1 MKLTAKQNEYIRE
14 AHARW
19 NLKIGAVRSG
29 KSYVDIAAVI
39 PAHLRRLREKDGLNV
54 IIGVSKETVER
65 NVLYPMREI
74 YTSAVVGTINSRNI
88 AIVCGV
94 PVYCLGAEKASQI
107 AKIQGSSIKYCYG
120 DEIAKWH
127 EGVFNILKSRLD
139 KPYSR
144 FDGACNPEHPGHWLK
159 RFIDDAELSAYIQ
172 HYTIFDNPH
181 LSKDFV
187 DNLCLE
193 YRGTV
198 FYDRLILGKW
208 TLAEGLI
215 YPMYAEAVGEP
226 PKGEAAEYVVSID
239 YGTQNAFAALMWER
253 HGNVWYAVR
262 EYYYSGRDE
271 KAQKTDEDYAQ
282 DIDEFARVEG
292 LTEPLRVIIDPSAA
306 SFIALLRQKRR
317 NDGRRYKVIPADNAV
332 LDGIRETATA
342 MQSGKIK
349 ISPSC
354 RSWRGEAS
362 GYVWDVKAKD
372 DRPIKANDHCLT
384 GDTVVMTEH
393 GEKRISELIGKTGN
407 VWSYNTETGKAEL
420 KPFRDCRMTQADAE
434 IYEIE
439 TDDGRKIRCTG
450 EHLMLTQ
457 TGWKEAR
464 HLTETD
470 HILEVKP

>member
-1 MKLTAKQNEYIRE
+1 MRLKLSEKQNEYIRE

-39 PAHLRRLREKDGLNV
+39 PMNLRRLRDRDGLNV
-54 IIGVSKETVER
+54 IIGVSKATVER

-74 YTSAVVGTINSRNI
+74 YTSAVVGTINSQNI
-88 AIVCGV
+88 AFICGV
-94 PVYCLGAEKASQI
+94 PVYCLGAEKASQV

-127 EGVFNILKSRLD
+127 EAVFSMLKSRLD

-159 RFIDDAELSAYIQ
+159 RFIDDPELSAYIQ

-253 HGNVWYAVR
+253 HGGVWYAVR
-262 EYYYSGRDE
+262 EYYYSGRDS
-271 KAQKTDEDYAQ
+271 KIQKTDEDYAQ

-306 SFIALLRQKRR
+306 SFIALLRRR
-317 NDGRRYKVIPADNAV
+317 RGDDGERLYRVIPADNAV
-332 LDGIRETATA
+332 LDGIRETAAA
-342 MQSGKIK
+342 MKTGLIK
-349 ISPSC
+349 VSPSC
-354 RSWRGEAS
+354 VNWRREME
-362 GYVWDVKAKD
+362 GYVWDEKATE
-372 DRPIKANDHCLT
+372 DRPVKANDHLADGMRYFT
-384 GDTVVMTEH
+384 RTMRIM
-393 GEKRISELIGKTGN
+393 KRKTQ
-407 VWSYNTETGKAEL
+407 ER
-420 KPFRDCRMTQADAE
+420 F
-434 IYEIE
+434 
-439 TDDGRKIRCTG
+439 
-450 EHLMLTQ
+450 
-457 TGWKEAR
+457 KEMW
-464 HLTETD
+464 
-470 HILEVKP
+470 

>member
-1 MKLTAKQNEYIRE
+1 MRLKLSEKQNEYIRE

-39 PAHLRRLREKDGLNV
+39 PMNLRRLRDRDGLNV
-54 IIGVSKETVER
+54 IIGVSKATVER

-74 YTSAVVGTINSRNI
+74 YTSAVVGTINSQNI
-88 AIVCGV
+88 AFICGV
-94 PVYCLGAEKASQI
+94 PVYCLGAEKASQV

-127 EGVFNILKSRLD
+127 EAVFSMLKSRLD

-159 RFIDDAELSAYIQ
+159 RFIDDPELSAYVQ

-226 PKGEAAEYVVSID
+226 PKGDAAEYAVSID
-239 YGTQNAFAALMWER
+239 YGTQNAFAALLWER
-253 HGNVWYAVR
+253 HGDVWYAVR

-271 KAQKTDEDYAQ
+271 KAQKTDEDYARDMDDFIS
-282 DIDEFARVEG
+282 DINTA
-292 LTEPLRVIIDPSAA
+292 EPLRVIIDPSAA
-306 SFIALLRQKRR
+306 SFIAVLRRR
-317 NDGRRYKVIPADNAV
+317 VKETGERKYRVVQADNAV
-332 LDGIRETATA
+332 LDGIRETAAA
-342 MQSGKIK
+342 MKTGRIK
-349 ISPSC
+349 ISPALKA
-354 RSWRGEAS
+354 WRREAE
-362 GYVWDVKAKD
+362 GYAWDDKASE
-372 DRPIKANDHCLT
+372 DRPLKVNDHAMDAT
-384 GDTVVMTEH
+384 RYFAKTMRIM
-393 GEKRISELIGKTGN
+393 KRTAKEPWREL
-407 VWSYNTETGKAEL
+407 W
-420 KPFRDCRMTQADAE
+420 
-434 IYEIE
+434 
-439 TDDGRKIRCTG
+439 
-450 EHLMLTQ
+450 
-457 TGWKEAR
+457 
-464 HLTETD
+464 
-470 HILEVKP
+470 